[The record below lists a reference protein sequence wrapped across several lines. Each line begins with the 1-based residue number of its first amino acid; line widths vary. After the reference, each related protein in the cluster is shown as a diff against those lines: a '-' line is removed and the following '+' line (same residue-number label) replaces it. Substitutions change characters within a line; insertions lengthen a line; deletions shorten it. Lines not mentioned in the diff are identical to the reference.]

1 MFFPDK
7 MWHISTNLLIG
18 DRYFWLILLRFNFLD
33 LKMGIWHENDVFIWI
48 WGFDMKKINFFFIW
62 KYTSLD
68 IAFWISIFVRAKLLS
83 KQVRYRKNPLF
94 PRCSS
99 LFIHICIY
107 VCVCKNWWWMMQ
119 ISLLNTER
127 LLSAKRQFIHNA
139 IIVR

>member
-1 MFFPDK
+1 M
-7 MWHISTNLLIG
+7 
-18 DRYFWLILLRFNFLD
+18 
-33 LKMGIWHENDVFIWI
+33 E
-48 WGFDMKKINFFFIW
+48 NFFFIW

-127 LLSAKRQFIHNA
+127 LLLQRDSSFIMLSLYVNGKKVSIHKTYKQHGVGQKRGQVCIILIRNACITCQSWIHLANLSTWKWSNE
-139 IIVR
+139 